1 MSLAAAKT
9 VEVGGITYE
18 VLPLPAMTAL
28 RVTTRVLKMV
38 APAFASV
45 SSLRGAAS
53 AVGTLLANGAE
64 SLDEEVNVFLC
75 VEFAKVTKVAY
86 TDGRKLP
93 LEPIFDEHF
102 RGRFWDSLAWVK
114 AAAEVTYGP
123 FGEIPSRMMP
133 AGMAMETASPAPSAT
148 PGG

>member
-1 MSLAAAKT
+1 MIAAAKT
-9 VEVGGITYE
+9 IEVGGVTYE
-18 VLPLPAMTAL
+18 VLPLPSMTAL
-28 RVTTRVLKMV
+28 RVTTRVLKMI

-64 SLDEEVNVFLC
+64 GLDEEVNVYLC
-75 VEFAKVTKVAY
+75 AEFSKVTKVIYA
-86 TDGRKLP
+86 DGRKLP

-114 AAAEVTYGP
+114 AAAEVTFGP
-123 FGEIPSRMMP
+123 FGEIPARMMP
-133 AGMAMETASPAPSAT
+133 AGMVNPSVPPAT
-148 PGG
+148 PGN